1 MSLRRR
7 QFAALADLPSSPH
20 VLNACRGWLAVIRP
34 YARTNLITNPSAE
47 TNTTGYTAVGGSIAR
62 STTEQ
67 YHGAYS
73 VAVTPSAGSNS
84 DGVFFGSVSLTS
96 GTTYAY
102 SCKFKGS
109 AGRQYKISIATTG
122 AVDLVAVTFTATGRW
137 QWVYGFWTE
146 TSSTSRRFYIR
157 KNAHSDSN
165 VFYVDGL
172 QIEACGSEG
181 VFATTYIDGD
191 QKSVL
196 PAGQFPPPYGWTGTP
211 HASTSYRTA
220 QTRDGGRVMNFD
232 FFNLLITGIVG
243 LGIATPSHIV
253 TPQGYSDGASYQ
265 TSVVPSRELRVQA
278 RFNTKSDIQL
288 KQARAAF
295 GAAIGLDSTAPR
307 QPLALL
313 YQEYKGREPIGAV
326 GKIIASLG
334 PGMEGRWDNTVG
346 EDVDLRFHQWLPFIG
361 TRDGGV
367 AMTQS
372 EAITVSNVSNLMF
385 RDASGDWSK
394 LADFSG
400 TDTVIDA
407 VQHPDGTWY
416 VTGAFTSIGGTSAN
430 RIARYDPTTGT
441 FSALGTGLSG
451 QGNVL
456 GIDAQGNVY
465 VGGNFATAN
474 GVTVNNI
481 TYWNGTTFVALG
493 SGGTKGVNNTVFGLT
508 FDSAGSLYVTG
519 QFTTAGGGAAA
530 RIAKLTTAGTWSAL
544 GTGLTGGGTSFG
556 FALVTGLNGTD
567 IYVGGDF
574 TTANGVTV
582 NYIGKWNGTTFES
595 LGGGMNAQVDIMT
608 RAPNGDI
615 YAGGLFTTAGALT
628 VGNVARWNGSQ
639 WTALGSGIT
648 ITGSPTDVEVGY
660 DGLIYYAAAMSAA
673 GGITITDGFA
683 LWNGSSWLL
692 PDVDMA
698 GTPTAQTAAPGRRGE
713 LMVSFF
719 NGTASNGVAAQL
731 NTLTNDGTAVTYPTI
746 TITGPSSSTSRLHTI
761 RSYTT
766 GAILNF
772 NLTIFANEII
782 TITTGPDAIAIT
794 SNNRGDLTQY
804 VLTGSAPEL
813 GLLRGDNSIGI
824 LITGGTVTIVAVWA
838 EKVADASDLIYQ

>member
-7 QFAALADLPSSPH
+7 QFAALSDLPSNPH

-34 YARTNLITNPSAE
+34 YARTNIVTNPSAE

-73 VAVTPSAGSNS
+73 IAVTPSAGSNS

-157 KNAHSDSN
+157 KNAHADSS

-181 VFATTYIDGD
+181 VFVTTYIDGD
-191 QKSVL
+191 QRSVL

-232 FFNLLITGIVG
+232 LFNLLITAVVG

-253 TPQGYSDGASYQ
+253 MQQGYSDGASYQ

-288 KQARAAF
+288 KQQRAAF
-295 GAAIGLDSTAPR
+295 GAAIGLDATAPR

-334 PGMEGRWDNTVG
+334 PGMEGRWENTIG
-346 EDVDLRFHQWLPFIG
+346 EDVDLRFHQWLPFIH
-361 TRDGGV
+361 TRDGG
-367 AMTQS
+367 AALTQS
-372 EAITVSNVSNLMF
+372 ETITVSNVSNLMY
-385 RDASGDWSK
+385 RNASGDWSK

-400 TDTVIDA
+400 TDGVVDA
-407 VQHPDGTWY
+407 IQHPDGTWY

-430 RIARYDPTTGT
+430 RIARYDPVAGT

-451 QGNVL
+451 QGNRL
-456 GIDAQGNVY
+456 FIDPQGNVY

-493 SGGTKGVNNTVFGLT
+493 SGGTKGVNNTVNGIAMN
-508 FDSAGSLYVTG
+508 SAGTLYVTG

-530 RIAKLTTAGTWSAL
+530 GIASLTSAGTWAAL
-544 GTGLTGGGTSFG
+544 STGLTGSTGFG
-556 FALVTGLNGTD
+556 FGLTTGLNGTD

-574 TTANGVTV
+574 TTAGGVSAAD
-582 NYIGKWNGTTFES
+582 IAKWNGSAFEA
-595 LGGGMNAQVDIMT
+595 LGSGVNGDVRNVIT
-608 RAPNGDI
+608 APNGDI
-615 YAGGLFTTAGALT
+615 YASGDFTTAGGIT
-628 VGNVARWNGSQ
+628 VNYIARWNGTQ
-639 WTALGSGIT
+639 WSALGQGIT
-648 ITGSPTDVEVGY
+648 TATFANRMRIGF
-660 DGLIYYAAAMSAA
+660 DGLLYVGGSFSAVN
-673 GGITITDGFA
+673 GITTADAFA
-683 LWNGSSWLL
+683 AWNGSAWIL

-698 GTPTAQTAAPGRRGE
+698 GTPQAVGMASGRRGE
-713 LMVSFF
+713 LMIGFF
-719 NGTASNGVAAQL
+719 SGTASDGVAAQL
-731 NTLTNDGTAVTYPTI
+731 NTLTNDGTALTYPTI

-766 GAILNF
+766 GAILSF

-782 TITTGPDAIAIT
+782 TITTGPDAISVT
-794 SNNRGDLTQY
+794 SNNRGDLSNT
-804 VLTGSAPEL
+804 VLPGSAATL
-813 GLLRGDNSIGI
+813 GLLRGDNSISV
-824 LITGGTVTIVAVWA
+824 LITGGTVTTVAVWA

>member
-7 QFAALADLPSSPH
+7 KFHTLSDFPSGH

-34 YARTNLITNPSAE
+34 YARTNLVTNPSAE
-47 TNTTGYTAVGGSIAR
+47 TATTGYTAVGGSIAR

-73 VAVTPSAGSNS
+73 IAVTPSAGSNS
-84 DGVFFGSVSLTS
+84 DGVFFGSVSLSS

-102 SCKFKGS
+102 SCKVKAS
-109 AGRQYKISIATTG
+109 AGREYTISIATTG
-122 AVDLVAVTFTATGRW
+122 GATLTAVTFRATGRW

-157 KNAHSDSN
+157 KNAHADAN

-181 VFATTYIDGD
+181 VFPTTYIDGD

-220 QTRDGGRVMNFD
+220 NTRDGGRVMHFD
-232 FFNLLITGIVG
+232 LFNLLITAVAG
-243 LGIATPSHIV
+243 LGIATPSHII
-253 TPQGYSDGASYQ
+253 TQQGYADGANYQ

-278 RFNTKSDIQL
+278 RFNTRSDIQL
-288 KQARAAF
+288 KQSRAAL
-295 GAAIGLDSTAPR
+295 GAALGLDATAPR
-307 QPLALL
+307 QPLALF
-313 YQEYKGREPIGAV
+313 YQEVIGREPVGAV

-334 PGMEGRWDNTVG
+334 QGMEGRWENTIG

-367 AMTQS
+367 ALTQS
-372 EAITVSNVSNLMF
+372 ETITVTNISNLMY
-385 RDASGDWSK
+385 RNASGDWSK

-400 TDTVIDA
+400 TDQVVDA
-407 VQHPDGTWY
+407 IQHPDGTWY

-430 RIARYDPTTGT
+430 RIARYDPVAGT

-451 QGNVL
+451 QGNRL
-456 GIDAQGNVY
+456 FIDPTGNVY

-493 SGGTKGVNNTVFGLT
+493 SGGTKGVNNTVFGVT
-508 FDSAGSLYVTG
+508 MNSAGTLYVTG
-519 QFTTAGGGAAA
+519 QFTQAGGSAAA
-530 RIAKLTTAGTWSAL
+530 GIASVTSGGTWAAL
-544 GTGLTGGGTSFG
+544 STGLTGSTGFG
-556 FALVTGLNGTD
+556 FGLTTGLNGTD

-574 TTANGVTV
+574 TTAGGVSAPDIAV
-582 NYIGKWNGTTFES
+582 WNGSAFAA
-595 LGGGMNAQVDIMT
+595 LGSSVNGDVRNVIT
-608 RAPNGDI
+608 APNGDI
-615 YAGGLFTTAGALT
+615 YATGDFTTAGGVT
-628 VGNVARWNGSQ
+628 VNYIARWNGTQ
-639 WTALGSGIT
+639 WSALGQGIT
-648 ITGSPTDVEVGY
+648 TATFANRMKIGF
-660 DGLIYYAAAMSAA
+660 DGLLYVGGSFSAVN
-673 GGITITDGFA
+673 GITTADAFA
-683 LWNGSSWLL
+683 AWNGSAWIL

-698 GTPTAQTAAPGRRGE
+698 GTPQAVGMAVGRRGE
-713 LMVSFF
+713 LMVNFF
-719 NGTASNGVAAQL
+719 NGTASDGVAAQL
-731 NTLTNDGTAVTYPTI
+731 NTLTNEGTAVTYPVI

-766 GAILNF
+766 GAILSF

-782 TITTGPDAIAIT
+782 TITTGPDVISVT
-794 SNNRGDLTQY
+794 SNNRGNLTAT
-804 VLTGSAPEL
+804 LLPGSAPEL
-813 GLLRGDNSIGI
+813 GLLKGDNSISL
-824 LITGGTVTIVAVWA
+824 LITGGTVTTVATWP